1 MAMPRWYQFDTAS
14 NCRSVVGPRHTARM
28 AARLAMVAL
37 AAMTAAQFSGCSSEE
52 KTSCAELRAEL
63 QRITP
68 PTNMGTVAWEDI
80 EALQES
86 VSKALQIRSEI
97 AAECD

>member
-1 MAMPRWYQFDTAS
+1 
-14 NCRSVVGPRHTARM
+14 
-28 AARLAMVAL
+28 MVAL
-37 AAMTAAQFSGCSSEE
+37 VALTAAQFSACSSDEQ
-52 KTSCAELRAEL
+52 TSCAELRAEL
-63 QRITP
+63 ERITP
-68 PTNMGTVAWEDI
+68 TTNMGTVAWEDI